1 MASRDIAPGEQITCD
16 YDLFELDSRDK
27 GIERCECGADTCRG
41 RSIGFMYLP
50 WTAQLD
56 MLPMLYEDTLQSW
69 LKMNPRI
76 FFRTVCAP
84 AGCAIKRSVVQAA
97 DGQSEE
103 SLQVVAVR
111 RFLAGELLFSY
122 ETEQFNSGDYDTML
136 LRTTVLN
143 EQDLASTTSTSAPT
157 TQLTGEVTVDQGRE
171 FWREPIVIVKMLDP
185 LRHSV
190 NRGDGIRE
198 FYGFDTFGDHSCD
211 PNVSFVYV
219 NGRRNRQ
226 TESRARRTIEP
237 GEVLLYKPRLM
248 HKLYN
253 CIFLIF

>member
-1 MASRDIAPGEQITCD
+1 MAVRDIAPGEQITCD

-27 GIERCECGADTCRG
+27 GIERCQCGTDNCRG
-41 RSIGFMYLP
+41 RSVGFMHLP
-50 WTAQLD
+50 WSVQLN

-69 LKMNPRI
+69 LKINPRI
-76 FFRTVCAP
+76 FFRTVYAP
-84 AGCAIKRSVVQAA
+84 AGCAIKQSLIQTD

-103 SLQVVAVR
+103 CLQIVAMR
-111 RFLAGELLFSY
+111 RFLPGEMLFSY
-122 ETEQFNSGDYDTML
+122 ETELFDSRNFDMLL

-143 EQDLASTTSTSAPT
+143 AEDVASAICESVPITPV
-157 TQLTGEVTVDQGRE
+157 TGEVIGDQGRI
-171 FWREPIVIVKMLDP
+171 FWRAPKIIVKVLDP

-211 PNVSFVYV
+211 PNVSFNYV
-219 NGRRNRQ
+219 NGRSNRQ

-237 GEVLLYKPRLM
+237 GEVR
-248 HKLYN
+248 
-253 CIFLIF
+253 